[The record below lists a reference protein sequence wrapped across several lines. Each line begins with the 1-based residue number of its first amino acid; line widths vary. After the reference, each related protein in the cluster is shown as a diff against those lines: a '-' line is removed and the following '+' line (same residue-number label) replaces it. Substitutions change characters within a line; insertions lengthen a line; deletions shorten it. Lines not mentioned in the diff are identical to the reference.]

1 MSSILNIHGVYMLLQ
16 YCENVGFRI
25 FTIILL
31 VALQIF
37 YYTMYYFAYKQF
49 GIRYF
54 LQVRSADADLIRK
67 SHSGAFKIYEICKS
81 IFKIDAMLYILGVAT
96 YMYDAIH
103 INNNL
108 LTGIILGSISYSIL
122 ITYTLIGLLSVISTT
137 ASSGDEASLS
147 RSAHSNSFPRSCE
160 DIHASLSLRI

>member
-1 MSSILNIHGVYMLLQ
+1 MSSILNIHGVYMLLE
-16 YCENVGFRI
+16 YCENAGFRI
-25 FTIILL
+25 FTIILF

-37 YYTMYYFAYKQF
+37 YYSMYYFAYKQF

-54 LQVRSADADLIRK
+54 LQVKSADADLIRK

-137 ASSGDEASLS
+137 ASSRDEASLS
-147 RSAHSNSFPRSCE
+147 RSANSYSFPRRCE
-160 DIHASLSLRI
+160 DIHASLSPRI